1 MTTTMLPPA
10 DERAGR
16 RLRVSASGT
25 YVLTGLPPAVVAFVL
40 AVTGVALSAGTLV
53 ILVGVG
59 VLALTL
65 LAAQGFAALERAR
78 LDALL
83 GEQVPRPAYAPLRP
97 GPVGA
102 ALSAGADP
110 RRWLDLLHAVV
121 AFPVAVATFSVV
133 VGWFAAAVGGLG
145 YVFWQ
150 WSLPDGP
157 DDHGL
162 AWLMGLGDSTTAEV
176 LLVTGLGALAAVT
189 LPWVVRGCAAVQS
202 GLARTVLAA
211 DPTA

>member
-1 MTTTMLPPA
+1 MTGGDSPTPARAAAGWGGAAAVPSVGAMTTTMLPPA
-10 DERAGR
+10 RDRAGR
-16 RLRVSASGT
+16 RPRVSASAT

-83 GEQVPRPAYAPLRP
+83 GERVPRPAYVPLR
-97 GPVGA
+97 PVGA

-121 AFPVAVATFSVV
+121 GFPVAVATFSIV
-133 VGWFAAAVGGLG
+133 VGWSAAAVGGLG

-150 WSLPDGP
+150 
-157 DDHGL
+157 
-162 AWLMGLGDSTTAEV
+162 
-176 LLVTGLGALAAVT
+176 
-189 LPWVVRGCAAVQS
+189 
-202 GLARTVLAA
+202 
-211 DPTA
+211 